1 MTCGFGS
8 PALRT
13 TRWLIL
19 SLRPPSVMGR
29 SGYVLNA
36 DSSFCDELT
45 GFVIAEIERTS
56 EEPDAVLRIGN
67 LLRVRE
73 DALMRWIS
81 GQGVAGGPTLP
92 PPTARTMPPLRR
104 TRRRVGQ
111 DACGDPSGP

>member
-1 MTCGFGS
+1 VDAGFVRG
-8 PALRT
+8 L
-13 TRWLIL
+13 L
-19 SLRPPSVMGR
+19 SIGKTKS
-29 SGYVLNA
+29 Y
-36 DSSFCDELT
+36 D
-45 GFVIAEIERTS
+45 VIAEIERTS
-56 EEPDAVLRIGN
+56 EEPDVVLRIGN
-67 LLRVRE
+67 LVRVRE